1 MSNENT
7 FTIENTFDDLFL
19 DENKQEKTKKNKE
32 IDYQDIK
39 EFVHLNVH
47 SDHSIL
53 LGYGT
58 VKEYVDTA
66 KELNM
71 SAIALTDFNSVT
83 GIYDFLNECNKNN
96 ILGIPGI
103 VLNVKAET
111 TNYYNL
117 TLLAY
122 NKKGLYNIIKLSSIA
137 YNHYEETPMITLE
150 ELFLYNE
157 GIIVLTGNSN
167 GLIGKLNNKKSINEL
182 KNIISRI
189 QAVFNENFYIELI
202 NDENI
207 KIKSLLKISSL
218 YEIKTVIT
226 NDVYMPKQEDWKAQE
241 SIMAIG
247 NNDFITET
255 SILSG
260 GKRQVIDNG
269 EHRKYLK
276 TLKEMN
282 DVFPIKKYKVCYE
295 NTLAI
300 VDKCRKGN
308 PQLEY
313 NEHLRPMK
321 ELNGISANDY
331 LKKLVQDG
339 FKKIRKKQD
348 KTTQQESIKR
358 IKEELEVIISNDFV
372 HYFLVVQDYIKF
384 AKDNDIPVGP
394 GRGCFLPG
402 NIVYLKENRK
412 KKIEDV
418 IVGTKT
424 KTHDTTLHNIEK
436 LWEYDVN
443 DELCVEIKLSNGET
457 ISATHD
463 HKIFKKDFGFTPI
476 SQLNVGD
483 TLLGL
488 KTKDNNKEN
497 NYQTKTNII
506 GYFYSERFKKSIKYS
521 SFCELKYLNML
532 ETESNVKDFNK
543 INDNSH
549 FVVIYKNGFEKL
561 VVLKDNFSKFNN
573 NDEIK
578 KYCNSK
584 NLNFEEITEKEIDL
598 ISQLRH
604 NEIKIISKRFFR
616 YTGKVYDLKVE
627 GVMNYTI
634 GGVTVHNSAGGSE
647 IAYLLGITEID
658 PIKYDLLFSRFLS
671 SGRGNIYKIDFTDKT
686 TEKIMLSEKINIIE
700 NGNIVNKYIYELK
713 PNDKL
718 EDGRIVESMKID
730 KVGSSPDIDTDFHT
744 ELREKVIQ
752 YCIDTYG
759 KEKVANIITFG
770 MFKPKNAIKSI
781 MKINNVPFSTSN
793 AITKLISQDDK
804 TIEDSINNNKD
815 FMDFVKMSKL
825 ENIIIDSKKMENR
838 IRNLGVHAC
847 GVIISNDE
855 INNSVPTTIR
865 QDDGALITAWDYPT
879 CESLGL
885 LKADFL
891 GLDTLDVIK
900 LSLEYIKETEPEKAM
915 TFEDLYNL
923 PTDDKETFKLL
934 QEGKTTSVFQFGS
947 IGMKDLLRQMKPTC
961 FDDISATTALYRPG
975 PKEQGFH
982 TKYAKRKN
990 GEDKDTTPIHK
1001 SFIGTEVEKILT
1013 PTQNLLVY
1021 QEQIMQI
1028 SMRCAGF
1035 SSMEADSLRKA
1046 IGKKKADLMASMKP
1060 RFVQGMLDNGYQKQA
1075 IEEMWKIFVSFG
1087 QYAFNK
1093 SHSVAYSIISY
1104 ICAYLRT
1111 HFPVQYMAAML
1122 QQKIKTDDFKEYLAD
1137 VKNIPNVS
1145 LQSININESTNNI
1158 IPSKDLSKIILG
1170 LSSIKGINQT
1180 ELEEIIKERETNGK
1194 FTNFEN
1200 CLHRLHKINCLKKG
1214 LLELLAKSGA
1224 FDCFGVNRKSVADN
1238 AKEIIKCIEKDL
1250 EPKIMMTFDF
1260 GVKNNLFHEEIYKT
1274 VEDDYNYIEKCK
1286 IEFDLLGLYLT
1297 TNPLSKLE
1305 YQNQSLINKDFNFN
1319 DGKNTFIVVIPEF
1332 KKKITKNGISYNFKL
1347 VNEKNEINLNA
1358 SKRAKFL
1365 LWLND
1370 NKNNPE
1376 VRNFIKNNEISKE
1389 LKNQLNKDS
1398 LWFSKKD
1405 ILEELREIF
1414 IKKKES
1420 FCLPKL
1426 HTPYKIEIS
1435 HNSYGTTILDW
1446 TEIYIDENGKRPLV
1460 FPVYSKEEIE
1470 KLKNIF
1476 KNPDITK
1483 NGKTPIII
1491 RKINKMNIINDIPI
1505 KKFFINFENINT
1517 LYSMLAKQKLQ
1528 NCDFLEKL

>member
-19 DENKQEKTKKNKE
+19 DENKQDKIKKSKE

-300 VDKCRKGN
+300 VDKCRNGN

-339 FKKIRKKQD
+339 FGKIRKKQD

-394 GRGCFLPG
+394 GRG
-402 NIVYLKENRK
+402 
-412 KKIEDV
+412 
-418 IVGTKT
+418 
-424 KTHDTTLHNIEK
+424 
-436 LWEYDVN
+436 
-443 DELCVEIKLSNGET
+443 
-457 ISATHD
+457 
-463 HKIFKKDFGFTPI
+463 
-476 SQLNVGD
+476 
-483 TLLGL
+483 
-488 KTKDNNKEN
+488 
-497 NYQTKTNII
+497 
-506 GYFYSERFKKSIKYS
+506 
-521 SFCELKYLNML
+521 
-532 ETESNVKDFNK
+532 
-543 INDNSH
+543 
-549 FVVIYKNGFEKL
+549 
-561 VVLKDNFSKFNN
+561 
-573 NDEIK
+573 
-578 KYCNSK
+578 
-584 NLNFEEITEKEIDL
+584 
-598 ISQLRH
+598 
-604 NEIKIISKRFFR
+604 
-616 YTGKVYDLKVE
+616 
-627 GVMNYTI
+627 
-634 GGVTVHNSAGGSE
+634 SAGGSE

-718 EDGRIVESMKID
+718 EDGRIVEHMKID

-923 PTDDKETFKLL
+923 PTDDKETFKLF

-1001 SFIGTEVEKILT
+1001 SFIGTEVEKILA

-1046 IGKKKADLMASMKP
+1046 IGKKKADLMVSMKP

-1093 SHSVAYSIISY
+1093 SHSIAYSIISY

-1260 GVKNNLFHEEIYKT
+1260 GIKNNLFHEEVYKT
-1274 VEDDYNYIEKCK
+1274 TEDDYNYIEKCK

-1305 YQNQSLINKDFNFN
+1305 YQNQSLINKDFNFY
-1319 DGKNTFIVVIPEF
+1319 DGKNDFIVVIPEF

-1505 KKFFINFENINT
+1505 KKFFVNFENINT